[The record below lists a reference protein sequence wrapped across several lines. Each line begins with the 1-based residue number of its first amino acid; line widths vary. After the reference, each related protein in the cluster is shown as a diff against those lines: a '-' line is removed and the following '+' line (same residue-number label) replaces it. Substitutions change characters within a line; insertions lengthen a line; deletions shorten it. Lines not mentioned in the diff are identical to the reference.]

1 MTAVNHRGA
10 TPIIALVLMLLSVV
24 GCSSSASDDDTP
36 STASAPAAIEIERPP
51 VEQSRADRP
60 AGPVHR
66 FRYPVAGV
74 ADPTQDWMDLYLPS
88 TPATEPVPLVVLLHG
103 GGWRD
108 PVGAAA
114 IAPLAQRLAGRGFAV
129 LNVEYRRVGSGG
141 GWPVTFT
148 DVAAAFDAV
157 PSVAARYPQ
166 IDLDNAVAVGH
177 SAGAQLAVWASTRHH
192 LEPGEVG
199 AAPRFRPEHVVSLA
213 GPLDMRRAAEFGDHN
228 VIRALGGTPAQ
239 VPERYTSVDPIQN
252 IDPQIPVLAIAGSD
266 DHVIPHAISQEYAAA
281 VRRAGGQ
288 AMAVILPGQTHVSI
302 VDPHNAIFARVV
314 ELIVRFV
321 EGAHRSPVG

>member
-24 GCSSSASDDDTP
+24 GCSSSASDGDTP

-166 IDLDNAVAVGH
+166 IDLDNAVAVGI
-177 SAGAQLAVWASTRHH
+177 
-192 LEPGEVG
+192 
-199 AAPRFRPEHVVSLA
+199 
-213 GPLDMRRAAEFGDHN
+213 RRAHSSRCG
-228 VIRALGGTPAQ
+228 R
-239 VPERYTSVDPIQN
+239 
-252 IDPQIPVLAIAGSD
+252 
-266 DHVIPHAISQEYAAA
+266 
-281 VRRAGGQ
+281 RRA
-288 AMAVILPGQTHVSI
+288 IISNP
-302 VDPHNAIFARVV
+302 ARWVPR
-314 ELIVRFV
+314 LASARSTWCPWPARSTC
-321 EGAHRSPVG
+321 GAPPSSATTT